1 MITHWKTYTFQLKN
15 NMRSVIIIAIQEMR
29 VLFRERVFFLL
40 LGIFI
45 IMTLASSFIGLVAT
59 TTTTSIYKASV
70 DFLQQ
75 SGASNIPSNPLNVL
89 PALTNFRNI
98 IVYIFLIGSLL
109 AIVIGHR
116 SFIRERKSGVLSILL
131 TRPISPKT
139 LFLGKVLGICSAL
152 LSIIIITFAVSV
164 LSSLLFPFQH
174 LVFDDVLRLFIFYAL
189 SFFYLL
195 FFAFLGL
202 LFAIKTK
209 SESLALFIP
218 VCIWVG
224 ISFVLPE
231 LVSGQTPTALLN
243 PVTMD
248 QTAPAGT
255 FFALMQQYLGPISI
269 GWHYTSFSS
278 QLLDNSLQVVQI
290 NVGMILWENISKAV
304 TLLLAITICLG
315 ACFYLIRSYSIRE
328 GDIYE

>member
-1 MITHWKTYTFQLKN
+1 MSSILT
-15 NMRSVIIIAIQEMR
+15 IAMQEVK

-40 LGIFI
+40 LSIFI
-45 IMTLASSFIGLVAT
+45 VMTLASSFIGLVAT
-59 TTTTSIYKASV
+59 TTTTSIYNASV
-70 DFLQQ
+70 DFLRQG
-75 SGASNIPSNPLNVL
+75 GANNIPSNPLNAL
-89 PALTNFRNI
+89 PALTNFRNV

-116 SFIRERKSGVLSILL
+116 SFIRERKSGVLPLLL
-131 TRPISPKT
+131 TRPISPTT
-139 LFLGKVLGICSAL
+139 LFIGKVLGICAAL
-152 LSIIIITFAVSV
+152 LSITIITFVVSV
-164 LSSLLFPFQH
+164 LSSSMLPFQR
-174 LVFDDVLRLFIFYAL
+174 LVSEDIMRLFLFYIF

-195 FFAFLGL
+195 FFTFLGL
-202 LFAIKTK
+202 LFAIRTR

-231 LVSGQTPTALLN
+231 LVSGQTPTSLLN

-255 FFALMQQYLGPISI
+255 FFALMSQYLGPISL

-278 QLLDNSLQVVQI
+278 QLLNNSLKI
-290 NVGMILWENISKAV
+290 SSASAGSIILANSGKIF
-304 TLLLAITICLG
+304 TLLVAAGICLTL
-315 ACFYLIRSYSIRE
+315 CFYLIRSYSVQE
-328 GDIYE
+328 ENVYE

>member
-1 MITHWKTYTFQLKN
+1 MSSILT
-15 NMRSVIIIAIQEMR
+15 IAMQEVK

-40 LGIFI
+40 LSIFI
-45 IMTLASSFIGLVAT
+45 IMTLASSFIGLIAT
-59 TTTTSIYKASV
+59 ATTTSIYNASV
-70 DFLQQ
+70 GFLQHN
-75 SGASNIPSNPLNVL
+75 GVNNIPSNPLNAL
-89 PALTNFRNI
+89 PALTNFRNV

-116 SFIRERKSGVLSILL
+116 SFIRERKSGVLPLLL

-139 LFLGKVLGICSAL
+139 LFMGKILGICMAL
-152 LSIIIITFAVSV
+152 FSIIGITFVISV
-164 LSSLLFPFQH
+164 ISSLLLPFQH
-174 LVFDDVLRLFIFYAL
+174 LVFDDILRLFIFYVL

-195 FFAFLGL
+195 FFTFLGL
-202 LFAIKTK
+202 LFAIRTK

-255 FFALMQQYLGPISI
+255 FFALMSQYLGPISL

-278 QLLDNSLQVVQI
+278 QLLNNSLQI
-290 NVGMILWENISKAV
+290 SYASIGSIILANSGKIF
-304 TLLLAITICLG
+304 TLLVAAGICLG
-315 ACFYLIRSYSIRE
+315 LCFYLIRAYSIQE
-328 GDIYE
+328 ENIYE

>member
-1 MITHWKTYTFQLKN
+1 M
-15 NMRSVIIIAIQEMR
+15 SSIATIAVQEMK
-29 VLFRERVFFLL
+29 VLLRERIFFLL

-45 IMTLASSFIGLVAT
+45 VMTLASSFIGLIAT
-59 TTTTSIYKASV
+59 TTTTSIYSASV
-70 DFLQQ
+70 DFLRQG
-75 SGASNIPSNPLNVL
+75 GANNVPSNPLNAL
-89 PALTNFRNI
+89 PALTNFRNV

-116 SFIRERKSGVLSILL
+116 SFIRERKSGVLPLLL
-131 TRPISPKT
+131 TRPIYPKT
-139 LFLGKVLGICSAL
+139 FFIGKVLGICVAL
-152 LSIIIITFAVSV
+152 FSIIAVTFVVSV
-164 LSSLLFPFQH
+164 LSSRLLPFQH
-174 LVFDDVLRLFIFYAL
+174 LVFNDIVRLFFFYIL

-202 LFAIKTK
+202 LFAIRTK
-209 SESLALFIP
+209 SESLALFVP

-255 FFALMQQYLGPISI
+255 FFALMQQILGPISI

-278 QLLDNSLQVVQI
+278 QLLNNSLQ
-290 NVGMILWENISKAV
+290 ISQ
-304 TLLLAITICLG
+304 TGIGSILLANIGRMLILLAACGYLLG
-315 ACFYLIRSYSIRE
+315 TVLSSDSRVFHSGRKYL
-328 GDIYE
+328 

>member
-1 MITHWKTYTFQLKN
+1 MQNVIT
-15 NMRSVIIIAIQEMR
+15 IAIQEMK

-45 IMTLASSFIGLVAT
+45 VMTLASSFIGLIAT
-59 TTTTSIYKASV
+59 TTTTSIYNSSV
-70 DFLQQ
+70 DFLHR
-75 SGASNIPSNPLNVL
+75 SGANNIPSNPLNAL
-89 PALTNFRNI
+89 PALTNFRNV

-139 LFLGKVLGICSAL
+139 LFLGKVLGTCLAL
-152 LSIIIITFAVSV
+152 LSIIGITFVVSV
-164 LSSLLFPFQH
+164 FSSFLLPFQH
-174 LVFDDVLRLFIFYAL
+174 LVLDDILRLFIFYAL

-202 LFAIKTK
+202 FFAIKTK
-209 SESLALFIP
+209 SESLALFVP
-218 VCIWVG
+218 VCVWVG

-243 PVTMD
+243 PVTMS
-248 QTAPAGT
+248 QTAPQGT
-255 FFALMQQYLGPISI
+255 FFAIMQQYLGPISI
-269 GWHYTSFSS
+269 SWHYTSFSS
-278 QLLDNSLQVVQI
+278 QLLDNSLQVAQTSI
-290 NVGMILWENISKAV
+290 GSILWKNSGGIAI
-304 TLLLAITICLG
+304 LLLAVAICLG
-315 ACFYLIRSYSIRE
+315 LCFYSIRSYTIRE

>member
-1 MITHWKTYTFQLKN
+1 MQNVIT
-15 NMRSVIIIAIQEMR
+15 IAIQEMK

-45 IMTLASSFIGLVAT
+45 VMTLASSFIGLIAT
-59 TTTTSIYKASV
+59 TTTTSIYNASA
-70 DFLQQ
+70 DFLRQ
-75 SGASNIPSNPLNVL
+75 SGVSNIPPNPLNAL
-89 PALTNFRNI
+89 PALTNFRNV

-109 AIVIGHR
+109 TIVVGHR
-116 SFIRERKSGVLSILL
+116 SFIRERKSGVLSLLL
-131 TRPISPKT
+131 TRPISSKT
-139 LFLGKVLGICSAL
+139 LFLGKVLGICLAL
-152 LSIIIITFAVSV
+152 LSIIGITFAVSV
-164 LSSLLFPFQH
+164 LSSLLLPFRH
-174 LVFDDVLRLFIFYAL
+174 LVFDDILRLFIFYAL

-195 FFAFLGL
+195 FFAFLGF
-202 LFAIKTK
+202 LFSIKTK

-248 QTAPAGT
+248 QTATTGT

-278 QLLDNSLQVVQI
+278 QLLNNSLQDAETSI
-290 NVGMILWENISKAV
+290 GNIIWGNAGKLF
-304 TLLLAITICLG
+304 TLLIAVVVCLG
-315 ACFYLIRSYSIRE
+315 LCFYKIANYTIGE

>member
-1 MITHWKTYTFQLKN
+1 MSSITT
-15 NMRSVIIIAIQEMR
+15 IAIQEVK

-45 IMTLASSFIGLVAT
+45 VMTLVSLSIGLIAT
-59 TTTTSIYKASV
+59 TTTTSIYNASV
-70 DFLQQ
+70 EFLQK
-75 SGASNIPSNPLNVL
+75 SGANNIPSNPLSAL
-89 PALTNFRNI
+89 PALTNFRNV

-109 AIVIGHR
+109 AIVMGHR
-116 SFIRERKSGVLSILL
+116 SFIRERKSGVLSLLL

-139 LFLGKVLGICSAL
+139 LFLGKMFGICLAL
-152 LSIIIITFAVSV
+152 LSIIGVTFAVSV
-164 LSSLLFPFQH
+164 VSSLLLPFQH
-174 LVFDDVLRLFIFYAL
+174 LVLDDILRLFIFYAL

-195 FFAFLGL
+195 FFAVLGL
-202 LFAIKTK
+202 LFAIKTR

-224 ISFVLPE
+224 ISFVLPG

-243 PVTMD
+243 PVTMS
-248 QTAPAGT
+248 QIAPAGT

-278 QLLDNSLQVVQI
+278 QLLGNSLQAVQTNI
-290 NVGMILWENISKAV
+290 GGILWENINKTA
-304 TLLLAITICLG
+304 TLLFAVVICLG
-315 ACFYLIRSYSIRE
+315 LCFYLIRSYTVGE

>member
-1 MITHWKTYTFQLKN
+1 MNNVIT
-15 NMRSVIIIAIQEMR
+15 IAIQEIK
-29 VLFRERVFFLL
+29 VLFKERVFFLL
-40 LGIFI
+40 LGIFVV
-45 IMTLASSFIGLVAT
+45 MTLSSSFIGLLAT
-59 TTTTSIYKASV
+59 STTTSIYNASV

-75 SGASNIPSNPLNVL
+75 GGATNIPTNPLNAL
-89 PALTNFRNI
+89 PALTNFRNV

-109 AIVIGHR
+109 AVVIGHR
-116 SFIRERKSGVLSILL
+116 SFIRERKSGTMSLLL
-131 TRPISPKT
+131 TRPVSPRT
-139 LFLGKVLGICSAL
+139 LFLGKVLGICLAL
-152 LSIIIITFAVSV
+152 LSIIGITFAVSV
-164 LSSLLFPFQH
+164 LSSYLLPFKH
-174 LVFDDVLRLFIFYAL
+174 LIADDILRLLIFYTL

-195 FFAFLGL
+195 FFGFVGL

-243 PVTMD
+243 PVTMS

-269 GWHYTSFSS
+269 GWHYTSFAG
-278 QLLDNSLQVVQI
+278 QLLNNSLQVDSMSIGSV
-290 NVGMILWENISKAV
+290 MLANISKAL
-304 TLLLAITICLG
+304 TLLVALAICLG
-315 ACFYLIRSYSIRE
+315 LCFYQIAKYTTQE
-328 GDIYE
+328 ENIYE

>member
-1 MITHWKTYTFQLKN
+1 MSSIFT
-15 NMRSVIIIAIQEMR
+15 IAIQEAK
-29 VLFRERVFFLL
+29 VLFRECVFFLL

-45 IMTLASSFIGLVAT
+45 IMTLASSFIGLIAT
-59 TTTTSIYKASV
+59 GTTTSIYNASV
-70 DFLQQ
+70 DFLRQG
-75 SGASNIPSNPLNVL
+75 GANNIPSNPLNAL
-89 PALTNFRNI
+89 PALTNFRNV

-116 SFIRERKSGVLSILL
+116 SFIRERKSGVLPLLL
-131 TRPISPKT
+131 TRPISPKK
-139 LFLGKVLGICSAL
+139 FFFGKVLGICAAL
-152 LSIIIITFAVSV
+152 SSIVCITFAVSV
-164 LSSLLFPFQH
+164 LSSLLLPFQH
-174 LVFDDVLRLFIFYAL
+174 LVFSDIVRLFLFYVL

-195 FFAFLGL
+195 FFTFLGL

-255 FFALMQQYLGPISI
+255 FFALMQQYLGPISL

-278 QLLDNSLQVVQI
+278 QLLNNSLQ
-290 NVGMILWENISKAV
+290 ISEAS
-304 TLLLAITICLG
+304 TGSILLANSGKIFILLIAAGICLG
-315 ACFYLIRSYSIRE
+315 LCFYLIREYSIQE
-328 GDIYE
+328 ENIYE

>member
-1 MITHWKTYTFQLKN
+1 MTNITT
-15 NMRSVIIIAIQEMR
+15 IAIQEIK

-45 IMTLASSFIGLVAT
+45 LMTLASSFIGLIAT
-59 TTTTSIYKASV
+59 GTTTSIYNASV
-70 DFLQQ
+70 DFLRQ
-75 SGASNIPSNPLNVL
+75 SGANNIPANPLSTL
-89 PALTNFRNI
+89 PALTNFRNV

-109 AIVIGHR
+109 AIVVGHR
-116 SFIRERKSGVLSILL
+116 SFIRERKSGVLPLL
-131 TRPISPKT
+131 LSRPISLKT
-139 LFLGKVLGICSAL
+139 LFVGKVLGICLAL
-152 LSIIIITFAVSV
+152 LSIIGITFAISV
-164 LSSLLFPFQH
+164 LSSFLLPFQR
-174 LVFDDVLRLFIFYAL
+174 LVFDDILRLFIFYAL
-189 SFFYLL
+189 SFLYLL

-202 LFAIKTK
+202 LFAIRTK

-255 FFALMQQYLGPISI
+255 FFALMQQYLGPISL

-278 QLLDNSLQVVQI
+278 QLLDNSLQVAKI
-290 NVGMILWENISKAV
+290 NMGGILWENSSKVA
-304 TLLLAITICLG
+304 TLLLAIAICLG
-315 ACFYLIRSYSIRE
+315 LCFYLIHSYTIQE
-328 GDIYE
+328 ENIYE